1 MYLVHTCLGEAHWP
15 RCRARTQPVVE
26 AAGEKGGSGEG
37 WSGEE
42 GLLLSLAGSKEL
54 KPADWKI
61 LKRSS
66 SVTNSFPKLPI
77 VKCSNLWIDSF
88 RDVLQ
93 NPVNTKS
100 F

>member
-61 LKRSS
+61 LKSQFGVLQS
-66 SVTNSFPKLPI
+66 PTPSQSFCVVNVQIYGL
-77 VKCSNLWIDSF
+77 IDSEMF
-88 RDVLQ
+88 CKIQ
-93 NPVNTKS
+93 
-100 F
+100 